1 MKTNLVKHPFIKY
14 SLIASV
20 FALLSIN
27 VAVAQDEPKARS
39 LEQLLEMV
47 KQNRILESRE
57 HQQREANF
65 RREKASQQ
73 QLLKE
78 AKETLAAEERR
89 SVQLEATYASQEQEV
104 NQKRRELQERL
115 GSLDELF
122 GHLTS
127 QAGDL
132 RQRLETSIVSAQ
144 PGLSGRAGFLTD
156 LIDKMN
162 SATQIP
168 DLEEIEQLWYE
179 MQRESVEAGKIVK
192 FPATVLK
199 LDGERSQETVVRV
212 GNYNLVSADG
222 KYLYMTGDGQIAELP
237 RQPRSAF
244 TNAAVELAAAEGGF
258 VRFGIDPTGA
268 KGGSFLQAIVDLPSL
283 VEQWHQG
290 GYIGYAITGL
300 GVFAL
305 LLALLRLAVLS
316 GTNRKVSAQ
325 LRSSQPNPN
334 NPLGRVLQVSHE
346 NKGIDNE
353 SLELKLEEAIL
364 KERPAI
370 ESGLNL
376 LKVIYMIAPLMGLLG
391 TVGGMI
397 QTFQAITIYG
407 TGDPSTMAAGISAAL
422 ITTMEGLLVAIPV
435 MLLYTVV
442 NGRAKRILHVLD
454 EQSAGLVAEN
464 AER

>member
-1 MKTNLVKHPFIKY
+1 MKMSFAKHC
-14 SLIASV
+14 LIAS
-20 FALLSIN
+20 AIGLLSFS
-27 VAVAQDEPKARS
+27 AVAQEEPKAQS
-39 LEQLLEMV
+39 LEQLLQMV
-47 KQNRILESRE
+47 KENRILETRE
-57 HQQREANF
+57 HKQREAEF
-65 RREKASQQ
+65 HREKANQQ
-73 QLLKE
+73 NLLTE
-78 AKETLAAEERR
+78 ARQTLAAEERR
-89 SVQLEATYASQEQEV
+89 SEQLEATYAQQEQEV
-104 NQKRRELQERL
+104 RKKRQELQQRL

-127 QAGDL
+127 TAGDL

-144 PGLSGRAGFLTD
+144 PGLNNRADFLTA
-156 LIDKMN
+156 LINKMN

-179 MQRESVEAGKIVK
+179 MQRETVEAGKVVK
-192 FPATVLK
+192 FPATVLQT
-199 LDGERSQETVVRV
+199 DGERAEKAVVRV
-212 GNYNLVSADG
+212 GNYNLVSEDG
-222 KYLYMTGDGQIAELP
+222 KYLYMTQNGQIAELP
-237 RQPRSAF
+237 RQPAGNF
-244 TNAAVELAAAEGGF
+244 NEQAAELAASQEGF
-258 VRFGIDPTGA
+258 SRFGVDPTGA
-268 KGGSFLQAIVDLPSL
+268 KGGSFLQAIVDLPNL
-283 VEQWHQG
+283 IEQWHQG
-290 GYIGYAITGL
+290 GAIGYAITAL

-305 LLALLRLAVLS
+305 LLALFRLLALSAVNS
-316 GTNRKVSAQ
+316 KVSAQ
-325 LRSSQPNPN
+325 LRSAEPKEN
-334 NPLGRVLQVSHE
+334 NPLGRVMKVGME

-364 KERPAI
+364 KERPAV

-422 ITTMEGLLVAIPV
+422 ITTMEGLIVAIPV
-435 MLLYTVV
+435 MLLYTIV

-454 EQSAGLVAEN
+454 EQSAGLIAEN

>member
-1 MKTNLVKHPFIKY
+1 MKMKFVKHC
-14 SLIASV
+14 LIAS
-20 FALLSIN
+20 AIGLLSFS
-27 VAVAQDEPKARS
+27 AVAQDEPKAQS
-39 LEQLLEMV
+39 LEQLLNMV
-47 KQNRILESRE
+47 KENRILETKE
-57 HQQREANF
+57 HQQREAEF
-65 RREKASQQ
+65 RREKSNQQ
-73 QLLKE
+73 KLLTE
-78 AKETLAAEERR
+78 AKQTLAAEERR
-89 SVQLEATYASQEQEV
+89 SAQLEETYSKNEQEV
-104 NQKRRELQERL
+104 AQRRQELQQRL

-132 RQRLETSIVSAQ
+132 RQRLETSLVSAQ
-144 PGLSGRAGFLTD
+144 PGLSDRAAFLDD
-156 LIDKMN
+156 LIEKMN

-179 MQRESVEAGKIVK
+179 MQREAVEGGKVVK
-192 FPATVLK
+192 FPATVLQT
-199 LDGERSQETVVRV
+199 DGERAQTTVARV
-212 GNYNLVSADG
+212 GNYNLVAEDG
-222 KYLYMTGDGQIAELP
+222 SYLYMTPDGKLAELP
-237 RQPRSAF
+237 RQPAGEYNEQAAKLVSAQD
-244 TNAAVELAAAEGGF
+244 GF
-258 VRFGIDPTGA
+258 VRFGVDPTGA
-268 KGGSFLQAIVDLPSL
+268 KGGSFLQAIVDLPNL

-290 GYIGYAITGL
+290 GYIGYAITAL

-316 GTNRKVSAQ
+316 STSSKVSAQ
-325 LRSSQPNPN
+325 LKSSEPNTN
-334 NPLGRVLQVSHE
+334 NPLGRVMKVGLD

-364 KERPAI
+364 KERPSI

-422 ITTMEGLLVAIPV
+422 ITTMLGLIVAIPV
-435 MLLYTVV
+435 MLLYTIVA
-442 NGRAKRILHVLD
+442 GRSKRILHVLD

>member
-1 MKTNLVKHPFIKY
+1 MKMKFVKHC
-14 SLIASV
+14 LIASAV
-20 FALLSIN
+20 GLFA
-27 VAVAQDEPKARS
+27 ATGAFAQEEPKAQS

-47 KQNRILESRE
+47 KENRILETRE
-57 HQQREANF
+57 HQQREAQF
-65 RREKASQQ
+65 RRDKANQQ
-73 QLLKE
+73 ELLNE
-78 AKETLAAEERR
+78 ARQTLANEERR
-89 SVQLEATYASQEQEV
+89 AEQLEDTYEQQEQQV
-104 NQKRRELQERL
+104 VQKRQEMQQRL

-132 RQRLETSIVSAQ
+132 RQRLESSIVSAQ

-156 LIDKMN
+156 LINKMN
-162 SATQIP
+162 SATEIP
-168 DLEEIEQLWYE
+168 EIEEIEQLWFE
-179 MQRESVEAGKIVK
+179 MQREAVEAGKIVR

-199 LDGERSQETVVRV
+199 TNGERVQEEVVRV
-212 GNYNLVSADG
+212 GNYNLMSASG
-222 KYLYMTGDGQIAELP
+222 NYLYMTQDGQIAELP
-237 RQPRSAF
+237 RQPAGNFTDSA
-244 TNAAVELAAAEGGF
+244 AQLASAEEGF
-258 VRFGIDPTGA
+258 VRVGIDPTGA

-290 GYIGYAITGL
+290 QEIGYAITAL
-300 GVFAL
+300 GVFAVL
-305 LLALLRLAVLS
+305 LGLFRLLVLS
-316 GTNRKVSAQ
+316 GVSRKVTAQ
-325 LRSSQPNPN
+325 LRSDEPNTN
-334 NPLGRVLQVSHE
+334 NPLGRILLVGQE

-353 SLELKLEEAIL
+353 SLELKLEEAII

-376 LKVIYMIAPLMGLLG
+376 LKVIFMIAPLMGLLG

-422 ITTMEGLLVAIPV
+422 VTTMLGLIVAIPT
-435 MLLYTVV
+435 MLIHTIVA
-442 NGRAKRILHVLD
+442 GRAKRILHVID
-454 EQSAGLVAEN
+454 EQSAGIIAEN

>member
-1 MKTNLVKHPFIKY
+1 MKMSLVKHC
-14 SLIASV
+14 LIASV
-20 FALLSIN
+20 IGLLAIN
-27 VAVAQDEPKARS
+27 PAFAQDEPKAQS
-39 LEQLLEMV
+39 LEQLLQMV
-47 KQNRILESRE
+47 KENRILETRE
-57 HQQREANF
+57 HQQREAEF
-65 RREKASQQ
+65 RRDKANQQ
-73 QLLKE
+73 QLLNE
-78 AKETLAAEERR
+78 AKNTLAAEERR
-89 SVQLEATYASQEQEV
+89 SEELEATYASQEQQV
-104 NQKRRELQERL
+104 SQKRQELQLRL

-144 PGLSGRAGFLTD
+144 PGLSGRADFLTT

-162 SATQIP
+162 SANEIP
-168 DLEEIEQLWYE
+168 ELAEIEQLWFE
-179 MQRESVEAGKIVK
+179 MQREAIEAGKVVEFSAPI
-192 FPATVLK
+192 LN
-199 LDGERSQETVVRV
+199 LNGERSQETVVRV
-212 GNYNLVSADG
+212 GNYNLVAADG
-222 KYLYMTGDGQIAELP
+222 DYLYMTPDGQIAELP
-237 RQPRSAF
+237 RQPGGNF
-244 TNAAVELAAAEGGF
+244 TGAAAALAAAEEGF
-258 VRFGIDPTGA
+258 VRFGVDPTGA
-268 KGGSFLQAIVDLPSL
+268 KGGSFLQAIIDLPNL

-290 GYIGYAITGL
+290 GAIGYAITAL

-305 LLALLRLAVLS
+305 LLAVLRLAILS
-316 GTNRKVSAQ
+316 STSRKVSSQ
-325 LRSSQPNPN
+325 LRSSEPNTN
-334 NPLGRVLQVSHE
+334 NPLGRVLQVSKD
-346 NKGIDNE
+346 NQGIDNE

-364 KERPAI
+364 KERPAV

-422 ITTMEGLLVAIPV
+422 VTTMLGLIVAIPV
-435 MLLYTVV
+435 MLLYTIV

-454 EQSAGLVAEN
+454 EQSAGIVAEN